1 MRGVPTENIRR
12 RKGFEVWLCGKL
24 FLMDANVILRGV
36 VVLPTSYA
44 LTGPL
49 IEALRIGSGR
59 ASGAGLLLVSAIA
72 GECDRVL
79 CRGDPGAT
87 AGSGSSKGKVFVLR
101 GGVGTKLP
109 YRAARSEG
117 CAECLFMGMGIGGVF
132 LCSSIGSSAESSESG
147 RESAPKGAGEAL
159 RGSPGPSSCPPN
171 PRSAT
176 GVLFLGLK
184 GEVAPYKLWPRGARV
199 GRTGVRGLAFSRFF
213 ARATA
218 LTYLFPA
225 L

>member
-1 MRGVPTENIRR
+1 M
-12 RKGFEVWLCGKL
+12 
-24 FLMDANVILRGV
+24 
-36 VVLPTSYA
+36 VLPTSYA

-59 ASGAGLLLVSAIA
+59 ASGARLLLVSAMA
-72 GECDRVL
+72 GGFDRGL
-79 CRGDPGAT
+79 CRGDSRPT
-87 AGSGSSKGKVFVLR
+87 AGSGSSKRKVFVLR

-109 YRAARSEG
+109 HRPARPEG
-117 CAECLFMGMGIGGVF
+117 SSECLCMGMGIGGVF
-132 LCSSIGSSAESSESG
+132 LCFSIGSSAESSESG

-159 RGSPGPSSCPPN
+159 RGSPGPSSCQSN
-171 PRSAT
+171 ARSST

-184 GEVAPYKLWPRGARV
+184 GEMAPYKLWPRGARAA
-199 GRTGVRGLAFSRFF
+199 RAGVRGLASSRFF